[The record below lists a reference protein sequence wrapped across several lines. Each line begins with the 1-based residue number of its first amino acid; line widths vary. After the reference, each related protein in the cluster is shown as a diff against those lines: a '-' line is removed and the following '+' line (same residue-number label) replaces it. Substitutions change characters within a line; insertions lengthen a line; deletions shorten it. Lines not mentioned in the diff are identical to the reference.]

1 MSMKK
6 ALIGFSGFVG
16 SNLLRQ
22 TEFGYL
28 YNRNNVIDSQNEEFD
43 LVVCAAPS
51 AEKWRANK
59 EPERDTDE
67 VNNLMNSIKNIN
79 TNHFVLIST
88 VDVYKNPSN
97 VYEDTPMEL
106 NGLHPYGKNRY
117 LIEEFV
123 RHNFVNHLIVRLP
136 ALFGCGL
143 KKNFLFD
150 LIHSNCLD
158 LTDHDSEFQFY
169 SLARLWADI
178 NIALHN
184 SINTMNITSEPISA
198 HEIALCCFNFDFNNK
213 TTKPLAKYN
222 VKSRY
227 DYLFGG
233 EKGYMYGKDAIIR
246 DICEFVK
253 SNCL

>member
-1 MSMKK
+1 MKK
-6 ALIGFSGFVG
+6 ALIGFTGFVG

-28 YNRNNVIDSQNEEFD
+28 YNRNNVTDSQNEDFD
-43 LVVCAAPS
+43 IVVCAAPS

-59 EPERDTDE
+59 EPERDLDE
-67 VNNLMNSIKNIN
+67 VNNLMSSIKNIN
-79 TNHFVLIST
+79 TKRFVLIST
-88 VDVYKNPSN
+88 VDVYKNPFN
-97 VYEDTPMEL
+97 VSEDTPMES
-106 NGLHPYGKNRY
+106 NGLHPYGKNRH

-123 RHNFVNHLIVRLP
+123 RNNFENHLIVRLP
-136 ALFGCGL
+136 AIFGYGL

-158 LTDHDSEFQFY
+158 WTDRDSEFQFY
-169 SLARLWADI
+169 GLARLWADI
-178 NIALHN
+178 NVALFN
-184 SINTMNITSEPISA
+184 SIEAINITSEPISA

-213 TTKPLAKYN
+213 TTKPPAKYN

-233 EKGYMYGKDAIIR
+233 EKGYMYGKDVIIR
-246 DICEFVK
+246 EICEFIK
-253 SNCL
+253 FNST